1 MNEEQKIELDKLISQ
16 NSVVDQTDMIRT
28 LKQSIKIRQEIDTMM
43 KIKTEHA
50 FKGDSNIS
58 MVSPMFKKCQEQCP
72 FLYKYYSMLF
82 HKILKDDIDMG
93 TFDKFIE
100 IVEEIEDGKLSQ
112 HEGAFKFGTLA
123 KSLYI
128 DDVLSTADMVDSD
141 GNKQTSRVIAP
152 PPAKD
157 ISWTKYKRSRDNIT
171 RKLKITKAA
180 MEYTGQN

>member
-1 MNEEQKIELDKLISQ
+1 MNEEHKIELDKLISQ

-28 LKQSIKIRQEIDTMM
+28 LKQSIKIREEIDTMM

-58 MVSPMFKKCQEQCP
+58 MVSPLFKKCQEQCP
-72 FLYKYYSMLF
+72 FLYKYYAILF
-82 HKILKDDIDMG
+82 HKILKDDVDMG
-93 TFDKFIE
+93 TLEKFIE

-128 DDVLSTADMVDSD
+128 DDVLSTSISD

-152 PPAKD
+152 PPARD
-157 ISWTKYKRSRDNIT
+157 ISWGKYKQSRDNIT
-171 RKLKITKAA
+171 RKLKITKAS
-180 MEYTGQN
+180 MEYTGQK

>member
-1 MNEEQKIELDKLISQ
+1 MNAEQKQELDKLIAQ
-16 NSVVDQTDMIRT
+16 NNVVDQTDMIRT
-28 LKQSIKIRQEIDTMM
+28 LKQSVTLRKNIDTMM
-43 KIKTEHA
+43 KIKTDHA

-58 MVSPMFKKCQEQCP
+58 MTSPMFKKCQEQCP

-82 HKILKDDIDMG
+82 HKILKDDVDMG
-93 TFDKFIE
+93 TLEEFIS
-100 IVEEIEDGKLSQ
+100 IVEEIENGTLSQ

-128 DDVLSTADMVDSD
+128 DDVLSTADMIDSN

-152 PPAKD
+152 PPAKN
-157 ISWTKYKRSRDNIT
+157 ISWSKYKQNHDNIT

-180 MEYTGQN
+180 MEYTGHL